1 MPIRRGECRRGRR
14 LRTRLFLCTKIAWT
28 ALGGICRKGAIGM
41 NVLDAIRSLFPEGS
55 PSWRIEFETGRSEK
69 VPRRKGGAP
78 SWDRP
83 PADPIDLF
91 AVAAFLLSRSGAYHH
106 VQPETDPP
114 LDEPDRR
121 IEVTAAQRDRWTRA
135 SRNWTLQFHSA
146 GERHYSRLIAPRL
159 VRQLW
164 KELIEDGGEPLFVM
178 LATDQDTPRWW
189 RIALA
194 LLVIA
199 DEAAVNVGF
208 SSKVPSLVHTAAE
221 YQIRERLSDP
231 GGYEAE
237 GIYTLSAAARDI
249 VCVLP
254 KSRTPSLG
262 CTVRS
267 LSHNLALL
275 PPRGLARARWLA
287 PLDPRDALDRKDAP
301 LNLLLVPY
309 PYQVPASAFRAVSRS
324 VGEGSIDWGWF
335 SVSPPAG
342 DEISRAGFVGFVKAL
357 LEAARADTPEIH
369 GLVFPELALSHRLYL
384 ELVEALEGE
393 ADIELLVAG
402 LNTQAASEGRAP
414 DGNFTVARIM
424 GPRSK
429 GLFVQDI
436 RQKHHRWR
444 LERSQ
449 IATYALGA
457 ELEPSRFWWERLNV
471 LSRTLTVGVL
481 RGETTLATLICED
494 LARVDPAQELLRA
507 IGPNIVIALLMD
519 GPQLLTRWPN
529 RYATVLA
536 EDPGSSVLTLT
547 SLGLIERVNRTGLQT
562 QSRCVA
568 LWRDDTGVR
577 ELSLPSNA
585 HALCLMLSP
594 DRIEEATLDGRADGR
609 NSISWRLSGVQP
621 VGVDLRRWPE
631 PAWIS

>member
-1 MPIRRGECRRGRR
+1 
-14 LRTRLFLCTKIAWT
+14 
-28 ALGGICRKGAIGM
+28 M
-41 NVLDAIRSLFPEGS
+41 NILDAIRSLFPEGS
-55 PSWRIEFETGRSEK
+55 PSWRIDLETGGSDK

-78 SWDRP
+78 SWDQP

-114 LDEPDRR
+114 LREPNRR
-121 IEVTAAQRDRWTRA
+121 VEVTADDRTLWTEA
-135 SRNWTLQFHSA
+135 SRKWNVKFHSA
-146 GERHYSRLIAPRL
+146 GGDYLRLITPRL

-164 KELIEDGGEPLFVM
+164 KELLASGGEPLFVM
-178 LATDQDTPRWW
+178 LDTDQDAPSWW
-189 RIALA
+189 RTALA
-194 LLVIA
+194 LLVIG
-199 DEAAVNVGF
+199 DEAAVDVGF
-208 SSKVPSLVHTAAE
+208 LSKAPSLVHFAAE
-221 YQIRERLSDP
+221 SRIREMLRNPVGD
-231 GGYEAE
+231 EAE
-237 GIYTLSAAARDI
+237 GIYTLSAAARDL

-287 PLDPRDALDRKDAP
+287 PLDPHEEVRRRPGTGAP

-324 VGEGSIDWGWF
+324 VGQGSTEWGWF
-335 SVSPPAG
+335 SVSPEAG
-342 DEISRAGFVGFVKAL
+342 DKESRAGFVDFVKAL

-369 GLVFPELALSHRLYL
+369 GLVFPELALSHDLYL
-384 ELVEALEGE
+384 DLVKALEDE
-393 ADIELLVAG
+393 AGIELLIAG
-402 LNTQAASEGRAP
+402 LNTQAAREGRAHE
-414 DGNFTVARIM
+414 GNFTVARIM
-424 GPRSK
+424 GPHSK
-429 GLFVQDI
+429 DLYAEDI

-444 LERSQ
+444 LERNQ
-449 IATYALGA
+449 IASYALGA
-457 ELEPSRFWWERLNV
+457 QLEPSRYWWERLDV

-547 SLGLIERVNRTGLQT
+547 SLGLIERVNRTGFQKP
-562 QSRCVA
+562 SRCVA
-568 LWRDDTGVR
+568 LWRDDIGVR
-577 ELSLPSNA
+577 ELSLPPGA

-594 DRIEEATLDGRADGR
+594 DLIEEATLDGRPDGV

-621 VGVDLRRWPE
+621 VKLDRPE